1 MRRRNGK
8 GKGRK
13 EMKKHHLFLA
23 IAVLLTALLASC
35 TNTHVFEDGYYFQ
48 AMGDALLTS
57 LLDRSTRV
65 SVSLSKDE
73 YSEDDP

>member
-13 EMKKHHLFLA
+13 EMKKHHLFVA

-48 AMGDALLTS
+48 AMGEEAEIVVTVDTEGCKALH
-57 LLDRSTRV
+57 
-65 SVSLSKDE
+65 
-73 YSEDDP
+73 PGCG